1 MIKIALIDDHVVLRK
16 SLAMLI
22 EMLGHFK
29 VVMEA
34 SNGEEFTRLMDIA
47 TPEILPDIALMD
59 ITMPIMDGVETTKW
73 LKQNYPKVKVI
84 AFSMMNN
91 DLVII
96 RMLKNGARG
105 YILKDCE
112 TVELQTA
119 LLEVYNN
126 GYYYN
131 DIVTSKLQ
139 SQLNRNN
146 EQKVMFNEKEL
157 TFLRFACTEK
167 SYKEIADDMSL
178 SPRTIDGY
186 RDALFSK
193 LKVSSRVGLVVYAF
207 KNNIVSV

>member
-1 MIKIALIDDHVVLRK
+1 MIQIALVDDHVVLRK
-16 SLAMLI
+16 SLSVLI

-29 VVMEA
+29 VVLEA
-34 SNGEEFTRLMDIA
+34 SNGEEFIRLMDTA
-47 TPEILPDIALMD
+47 TPDKYPDIALMD
-59 ITMPIMDGVETTKW
+59 ITMPVMDGVETTKW
-73 LKQNYPKVKVI
+73 LKQHYSKVKVI

-91 DLVII
+91 DLIII

-112 TVELQTA
+112 PAELKIA
-119 LLEVYNN
+119 LMEVYNS

-131 DIVTSKLQ
+131 DIVTSRMQ
-139 SQLNRNN
+139 SQVYKNGD
-146 EQKVMFNEKEL
+146 QKEMFNEKEL
-157 TFLRFACTEK
+157 TFLRLACTEK
-167 SYKEIADDMSL
+167 SYKEIADEMSQ

-186 RDALFSK
+186 RDALFTK

>member
-16 SLAMLI
+16 SLAMLV

-34 SNGEEFTRLMDIA
+34 SNGEELTHQMDIA
-47 TPEILPDIALMD
+47 SPDIFPDIALMD

-112 TVELQTA
+112 PAELKTA
-119 LLEVYNN
+119 FLEVYNN

-139 SQLNRNN
+139 SQINRNID
-146 EQKVMFNEKEL
+146 QKAMINEKEL

-167 SYKEIADDMSL
+167 SYKEIADEMSL

-186 RDALFSK
+186 RDALFIK

>member
-22 EMLGHFK
+22 EMLGHFTI
-29 VVMEA
+29 VLEA
-34 SNGEEFTRLMDIA
+34 SNGEEFTRQMDA
-47 TPEILPDIALMD
+47 SSPEQLPDIALMD

-73 LKQNYPKVKVI
+73 LKQHYPKVKVI

-91 DLVII
+91 DLIII

-112 TVELQTA
+112 TTELKTA

-139 SQLNRNN
+139 NKANKYDT
-146 EQKVMFNEKEL
+146 QKEMFNEKEL
-157 TFLRFACTEK
+157 AFLRLACTEK
-167 SYKEIADDMSL
+167 SYKEIADEMSQ

-186 RDALFSK
+186 RDALFTK